1 MPSSAVS
8 PPPPKPPPLLFVD
21 HFVSSFVHA
30 PNDDYLRCVCCC
42 VFAPRRRRR
51 PPQHVAAVVWLVS
64 RVFAHS
70 ASWERETKLTYPRG
84 ERFFGKKRNGGGIT
98 NAHSG
103 ENWLYPPI
111 VSSFRSIHAK
121 TRTTGSPGMPAEIVV
136 DDDGTAG
143 DDGGVVASGDGV
155 AVARVPVRLYSV
167 EVYDASSGVLAGG
180 ELGYSVGGVYSSL
193 TGFSEMDAAGSV
205 QLGK

>member
-1 MPSSAVS
+1 MIICDVCVVPRPVVVVVHHNMWWRMCGWCLVC
-8 PPPPKPPPLLFVD
+8 LLILHIV
-21 HFVSSFVHA
+21 
-30 PNDDYLRCVCCC
+30 
-42 VFAPRRRRR
+42 
-51 PPQHVAAVVWLVS
+51 
-64 RVFAHS
+64 
-70 ASWERETKLTYPRG
+70 G
-84 ERFFGKKRNGGGIT
+84 ERDETNISSWRTILREKRNGGGIT

-143 DDGGVVASGDGV
+143 DDGGVVASGGGV
-155 AVARVPVRLYSV
+155 VVARVPVRLYSV

-205 QLGK
+205 QLGE